1 MKQITFKLVAY
12 SAAAGKYDPD
22 APNLGNEDNFY
33 VDDNLS
39 DAEMSNFT
47 PDNLVEMSEC
57 GMLMVVADGMG
68 GMNAGEVA
76 SEIAIRTV
84 SDLFSPG
91 KITPQIAQNEH
102 ERRKYLENA
111 IVAADLNIKQ
121 DARANPEHKGMG
133 STIIIAWLVGDEL
146 TVSWCGDSRCYR
158 FNPSV
163 GIEMLSRD
171 HSYVQELADKGII
184 TYEQT
189 FGHPQGNIVTRSLGD
204 ESSTAVPETRN
215 FKVYQDD
222 IIMLCSDGLS
232 GVVFDRQYYIDN
244 RLISNDNLEDIIRA
258 NQHSMVAC
266 REALFAAAEKADWY
280 DNVTV
285 VLCQICNG
293 ADPIPQN
300 KPDVDAQY
308 HERPQEESQHSNG
321 GGGSFWSRKK
331 VLLLIASVV
340 IVLLVGGG
348 LLLWPKKQV
357 NKLELPSVDSLQVIK
372 TTLEDSLQKEI
383 NDEPNVKNGN
393 PLQKK
398 YNKVT
403 PKNINNNGDSLK
415 ELIKTL
421 SVSDESNTDVT
432 NGKQNVSN
440 RKMTIGHYD
449 TVEHKVIRGET
460 ILSIAR
466 NNGIIP
472 REREKATRIPEDKFH
487 RILQENKEPFKDPNK
502 VKLREKQVIYLL
514 VIKIK

>member
-1 MKQITFKLVAY
+1 MKQIAFKLVAY

-102 ERRKYLENA
+102 ERRKYLENT

-215 FKVYQDD
+215 YKVYQDD

-308 HERPQEESQHSNG
+308 HERPQEESQHSNS

-357 NKLELPSVDSLQVIK
+357 NKLELPSNDSLQGIK
-372 TTLEDSLQKEI
+372 KNLTDSLQNEEDDRFIVTATSGGTTPEEI
-383 NDEPNVKNGN
+383 TKTNNKSKQTPLEVYMQQLEGNLSPVKSND
-393 PLQKK
+393 
-398 YNKVT
+398 
-403 PKNINNNGDSLK
+403 
-415 ELIKTL
+415 
-421 SVSDESNTDVT
+421 
-432 NGKQNVSN
+432 
-440 RKMTIGHYD
+440 YD
-449 TVEHKVIRGET
+449 TVEHKVKSGET
-460 ILSIAR
+460 MVSIAKQYEIIQ
-466 NNGIIP
+466 NNAKEIP
-472 REREKATRIPEDKFH
+472 SNMYR
-487 RILQENKEPFKDPNK
+487 RILNSKKEPFVNPNEEHDLK
-502 VKLREKQVIYLL
+502 VGQVIYLI
-514 VIKIK
+514 VKR

>member
-1 MKQITFKLVAY
+1 MKQIAFKLVAY

-39 DAEMSNFT
+39 DDEMSNFT

-102 ERRKYLENA
+102 ERRKYLENT

-357 NKLELPSVDSLQVIK
+357 NKLELPSIDSPQGIKKNLTDSLQNEEDDRFIVTATPGG
-372 TTLEDSLQKEI
+372 TTPEEITKKNNESKQTQLEVYKRRVYKKRLELEGNLSL
-383 NDEPNVKNGN
+383 V
-393 PLQKK
+393 
-398 YNKVT
+398 
-403 PKNINNNGDSLK
+403 
-415 ELIKTL
+415 
-421 SVSDESNTDVT
+421 ESN
-432 NGKQNVSN
+432 N
-440 RKMTIGHYD
+440 YD
-449 TVEHKVIRGET
+449 TVEYKVKSGET
-460 ILSIAR
+460 MVSIAKQYEIIQ
-466 NNGIIP
+466 NNAKEIP
-472 REREKATRIPEDKFH
+472 SNMYR
-487 RILQENKEPFKDPNK
+487 RILNSKKEPFVNPNK
-502 VKLREKQVIYLL
+502 VKLIENQVIYLL
-514 VIKIK
+514 VIKI